1 MITALQTERM
11 MWRQAAISKVN
22 NYDRLRVQLQRQPL
36 LVFLIRYSFQLSK
49 SGSFSDLPEKRILL
63 LPIILE
69 LPAC

>member
-1 MITALQTERM
+1 MITVLQTERM

-49 SGSFSDLPEKRILL
+49 SGSFSDFPEKSILL